1 MICKEFLE
9 VAWKRVGGLLTLCL
23 VVVAV
28 ICD

>member
-9 VAWKRVGGLLTLCL
+9 VAWKRVGGLLTLSL
-23 VVVAV
+23 VGIVV